1 MEASQKRDKSP
12 RLLRQ
17 GKYMKTSH
25 FFFTLKNTLTSS
37 KVTVMTV
44 IQQVI
49 KYETY
54 DMLSVPNLIEKLQFS

>member
-37 KVTVMTV
+37 KVTVM